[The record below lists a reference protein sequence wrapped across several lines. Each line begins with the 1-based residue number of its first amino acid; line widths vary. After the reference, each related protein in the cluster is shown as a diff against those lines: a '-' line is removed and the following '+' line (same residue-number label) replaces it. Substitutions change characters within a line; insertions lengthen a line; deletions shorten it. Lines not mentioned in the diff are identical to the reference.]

1 MWGWF
6 SLAESKRMLDMYMD
20 TKKDLDSPQARLK
33 QLRQS
38 YQERLPR
45 RLDRLEYLIS
55 TIPVDR
61 DYTEDNATVRSGLNM
76 TYQEAHK
83 LAGSAGSVG
92 LNSVSTTAK
101 RLLDLIDRWFG
112 ATPKDPEQNRS
123 DMLEL
128 VQQMRTMDFDEE
140 TELCQRFYPGSRKIH
155 IIEDNELVANEM
167 LLWLEAAGFDAQVFL
182 SATIYGDTYEVLPT
196 PDLILMD
203 VIFGNER
210 SAGPRV
216 IEYLKRTVGRMPPV
230 AFVSVRDDI
239 EARLAAFRSGA
250 SRYLTKPVSQ
260 TELIDLAHE
269 FTDRKDSPPFRVL
282 TVDDDETTLQVNQ
295 VQLEQAGFAV
305 YAVSNPMDALEAAR
319 AFEPD
324 VILLDVIMPD
334 VSGTELAAVMRQDR
348 RLDAVPI
355 LFLTTETHPDQK
367 IMGAALGGD
376 DYIIKPFDPD
386 YLLTTLRSRARR
398 SRRLRELIRQAESV

>member
-1 MWGWF
+1 
-6 SLAESKRMLDMYMD
+6 MYMD

-38 YQERLPR
+38 YLERLPR

-61 DYTEDNATVRSGLNM
+61 EYAEDGAAVRSGLNM

-92 LNSVSTTAK
+92 LRSVSDAAK
-101 RLLDLIDRWFG
+101 QLLDVIDGWFS
-112 ATPKDPEQNRS
+112 TSSRDPDDKQK
-123 DMLEL
+123 DMLVL
-128 VQQMRTMDFDEE
+128 VQSMRTMDFDQEP
-140 TELCQRFYPGSRKIH
+140 ELDQRFFPGSRKIH

-182 SATIYGDTYEVLPT
+182 SATIYGDTFEVLPT
-196 PDLILMD
+196 PDLIIMD

-210 SAGPRV
+210 NAGPRI
-216 IEYLKRTVGRMPPV
+216 IEFLKRTVGRLPPV
-230 AFVSVRDDI
+230 AFLSVRDDM

-250 SRYLTKPVSQ
+250 SRYVAKPITQ

-269 FTDRKDSPPFRVL
+269 FTDRKDAPPFRIL
-282 TVDDDETTLQVNQ
+282 MVDDDETTLQVNQ
-295 VQLEQAGFAV
+295 VIMEQAGLAV
-305 YAVSNPMDALEAAR
+305 YPVSDPMNALEAAR

-324 VILLDVIMPD
+324 IILLDVIMPE
-334 VSGTELAAVMRQDR
+334 VSGTELAAVLRQDR
-348 RLDAVPI
+348 RLDPVPI

-376 DYIIKPFDPD
+376 DYITKPFDPD
-386 YLLTTLRSRARR
+386 YLLTTLLSRARR
-398 SRRLRELIRQAESV
+398 SRRLRELIKQTEGL

>member
-1 MWGWF
+1 M
-6 SLAESKRMLDMYMD
+6 DMD
-20 TKKDLDSPQARLK
+20 TKHDLDSPQARLK

-61 DYTEDNATVRSGLNM
+61 NYAEDNATVRSGLNM

-92 LNSVSTTAK
+92 LHPVSQAAK
-101 RLLDLIDRWFG
+101 RLLDLIDAWFN
-112 ATPKDPEQNRS
+112 TQPKDPEDKRS
-123 DMLEL
+123 EMLEL
-128 VQQMRTMDFDEE
+128 VQAMRTMDFGEE
-140 TELCQRFYPGSRKIH
+140 PELDRRFFPGSRKIH

-182 SATIYGDTYEVLPT
+182 SATIYGDTFEVLPK
-196 PDLILMD
+196 PDLIIMD
-203 VIFGNER
+203 VMFGNER
-210 SAGPRV
+210 NAGPRV
-216 IEYLKRTVGRMPPV
+216 IELLKRTVGRLPPV
-230 AFVSVRDDI
+230 AFVSVRDDM

-250 SRYLTKPVSQ
+250 SRYLTKPVTQ
-260 TELIDLAHE
+260 AELIDLAYE

-295 VQLEQAGFAV
+295 VQLEQAGLAV
-305 YAVSNPMDALEAAR
+305 FAVSNPLDALEAAR
-319 AFEPD
+319 AFAPD

-334 VSGTELAAVMRQDR
+334 VSGTELAAVLRQDR

-386 YLLTTLRSRARR
+386 YLLTTLRARARR
-398 SRRLRELIRQAESV
+398 SRRLRELLKQAESL

>member
-1 MWGWF
+1 
-6 SLAESKRMLDMYMD
+6 MYMD
-20 TKKDLDSPQARLK
+20 TNKDLDSPQARLK

-61 DYTEDNATVRSGLNM
+61 EYAEDGAAVRSGLNM

-92 LNSVSTTAK
+92 LHSVSDAAK
-101 RLLDLIDRWFG
+101 RLLDLIDGWFSTSPRG
-112 ATPKDPEQNRS
+112 PEEKRR
-123 DMLEL
+123 DMLNL
-128 VQQMRTMDFDEE
+128 VQKMRTMDFDQEPK
-140 TELCQRFYPGSRKIH
+140 LDQRFFPGSRKIH

-182 SATIYGDTYEVLPT
+182 SATIYGDTFEVLPT

-203 VIFGNER
+203 VVFGNER
-210 SAGPRV
+210 TAGPRV
-216 IEYLKRTVGRMPPV
+216 IEYLKRTVGRLPPV
-230 AFVSVRDDI
+230 AFLSVRDDM
-239 EARLAAFRSGA
+239 EARLTALRSGA
-250 SRYLTKPVSQ
+250 SRYLEKPVTQ
-260 TELIDLAHE
+260 TDLIDLAHE

-282 TVDDDETTLQVNQ
+282 MVDDDETTLQVNQ
-295 VQLEQAGFAV
+295 VLLEQAGLAV
-305 YAVSNPMDALEAAR
+305 YPVSDPMTALDAAR

-324 VILLDVIMPD
+324 IILLDVIMPE

-348 RLDAVPI
+348 RLDPVPI
-355 LFLTTETHPDQK
+355 LFLTTDTHPDQK
-367 IMGAALGGD
+367 IIGAALGGD

-386 YLLTTLRSRARR
+386 YLLTTLLSRARR
-398 SRRLRELIRQAESV
+398 SRRLRELIKQNEGL